1 VYADNANQTQRSE
14 LFVGRELE
22 LLYLESAIERAK
34 ADGGRLALLRGE
46 KGIGKTRL
54 VSEFAARAAARK
66 CCVLWGSWEEAKNT
80 PLPRRFRVFAT
91 DSRGARG
98 ELLLSQS
105 VITPDDSSG
114 LGLRIREACEAS
126 GLLGSDAGPDL
137 VRRSL
142 KTTFGEE
149 TTVDDF
155 RELLLIIDD
164 LNTSDQLSLLL
175 LSSLMQELRRTSSLI
190 LGVYQDAEEDLDAIF
205 SYLDEVDSLELCG
218 LSKAEV
224 GRLVNSLCGDPG
236 DKSIVDAVYDLSQGN
251 PAVVKQVVAI
261 AGLLK
266 ANAGQLIATPEI
278 LAAKPVAL
286 EPVACDGG
294 CASDMHDDAS
304 DKWLRREGDYWTVRL
319 RGRTVRLRHLKG
331 LTYIDHLLQRPGT
344 PVHALELAALEC
356 GSERDDP
363 AAGAIS
369 HTADGASLREVPQDD
384 AGPMLDWQATE
395 AYGRRLK
402 ELTEELDEATE
413 FNDLGRITKLQAERT
428 FIMREMARS
437 IGLRGRPRNGISVA
451 ERARVSVTHAIKFVI
466 HRIRKEQP
474 ELGRLLSASIRTGLY
489 CSFMS
494 EMLAESPWEQ
504 APLRVIPPPTPT
516 TAVRRSL

>member
-1 VYADNANQTQRSE
+1 VHSDNTNQTQRRE
-14 LFVGRELE
+14 LFVGRHLE

-66 CCVLWGSWEEAKNT
+66 CCVLWGRWEEAKGT
-80 PLPRRFRVFAT
+80 PLPRRFRVFAG
-91 DSRGARG
+91 DLRSGD
-98 ELLLSQS
+98 LLLSQS
-105 VITPDDSSG
+105 VVTPDDLSG

-126 GLLGSDAGPDL
+126 GLLGCDAGPDL
-137 VRRSL
+137 VRHSL
-142 KTTFGEE
+142 EATFGEE
-149 TTVDDF
+149 PTVEDF
-155 RELLLIIDD
+155 RECLLIIDD

-190 LGVYQDAEEDLDAIF
+190 IGVYQDAEEDLDAIF

-218 LSKAEV
+218 LSKTEV
-224 GRLVNSLCGDPG
+224 GGLVGSLCGEAG
-236 DKSIVDAVYDLSQGN
+236 DASIVDPVYDLSRGN

-266 ANAGQLIATPEI
+266 ANAGQLITTPEI
-278 LAAKPVAL
+278 LAAKHVAL
-286 EPVACDGG
+286 DPVPCDGG
-294 CASDMHDDAS
+294 CATDIHDESS
-304 DKWLRREGDYWTVRL
+304 DKWLMREGDYWTIRL
-319 RGRTVRLRHLKG
+319 RGRKVRLRHLKG
-331 LTYIDHLLQRPGT
+331 LTYIDYLLQHPGT
-344 PVHALELAALEC
+344 PVHALELAGLEY
-356 GSERDDP
+356 GSERDDLP
-363 AAGAIS
+363 AGAIS
-369 HTADGASLREVPQDD
+369 YTADGANLRDVPQDD

-413 FNDLGRITKLQAERT
+413 FNDLGRLTKLQAERT
-428 FIMREMARS
+428 FIMGEMARS
-437 IGLRGRPRNGISVA
+437 IGLRGRARNGISVA

-474 ELGRLLSASIRTGLY
+474 ELGRLLSAAIRTGLY
-489 CSFMS
+489 CSFMA

-504 APLRVIPPPTPT
+504 SPLRAVPEPAS
-516 TAVRRSL
+516 TATMRRSL